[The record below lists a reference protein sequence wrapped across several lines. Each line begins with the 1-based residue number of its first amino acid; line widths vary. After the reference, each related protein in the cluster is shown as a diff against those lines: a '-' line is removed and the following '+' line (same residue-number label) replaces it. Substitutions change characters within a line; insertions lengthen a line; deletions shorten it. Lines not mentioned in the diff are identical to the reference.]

1 MIFYYFFL
9 LLNKGQ
15 CVRLFSIE
23 IQTTGLIAMKFG
35 TKMVLKGGKVLGRVL
50 TPYPLPLGYGVHKG
64 GPAF

>member
-1 MIFYYFFL
+1 M
-9 LLNKGQ
+9 
-15 CVRLFSIE
+15 RLFSIE

-50 TPYPLPLGYGVHKG
+50 TPYPLPLGYGVHKR